1 MEEQEFYIG
10 QIFEGSYP
18 PEAAYFCNAN
28 NAFIDVIGERRY
40 EIKEVPGPTEEEI
53 KQARIAEL
61 KGQLDSTDYV
71 IIKIAEADTTE
82 EQAQLR
88 EHYAE
93 VITNRKAWRAE
104 INELQGE

>member
-1 MEEQEFYIG
+1 MEEQEFYVG

-18 PEAAYFCNAN
+18 PAAATACNQN
-28 NAFIDVIGERRY
+28 GWFIDVIGERRY
-40 EIKEVPGPTEEEI
+40 EIKAVPEPTEEEI
-53 KQARIAEL
+53 KQRRIAEL

-71 IIKIAEADTTE
+71 VIKITESDDAE

-88 EHYAE
+88 EEYAE

-104 INELQGE
+104 INELEG

>member
-18 PEAAYFCNAN
+18 PAAAIACNQN
-28 NAFIDVIGERRY
+28 GWFIDVIGERRY
-40 EIKEVPGPTEEEI
+40 EIKEVPGPTEKEI

-61 KGQLDSTDYV
+61 KAQLDSTDYV
-71 IIKIAEADTTE
+71 VLKIAEADTAE

-93 VITNRKAWRAE
+93 VIANRKAWRAE

>member
-10 QIFEGSYP
+10 QIFEGVYP
-18 PEAAYFCNAN
+18 PSAACWANAN

-40 EIKEVPGPTEEEI
+40 EIKAVPGPTEEEI

-61 KGQLDSTDYV
+61 KARLDSTDYV
-71 IIKIAEADTTE
+71 VIKIAESDDAE

-104 INELQGE
+104 INELESE